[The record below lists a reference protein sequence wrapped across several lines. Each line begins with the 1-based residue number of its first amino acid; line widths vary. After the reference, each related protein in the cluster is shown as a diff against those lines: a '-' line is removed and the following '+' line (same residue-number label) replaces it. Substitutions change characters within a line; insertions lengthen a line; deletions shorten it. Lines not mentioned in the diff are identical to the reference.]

1 MGFGQKTN
9 ARLKQAFEL
18 LGLVVPALLLTPIGE
33 VVHTRPIPRPMA
45 FPSIVGL
52 RLGFL
57 LNGRLGGVGVEGGAF
72 LRLRGEVVGLR
83 VGEVGVD
90 VFHS

>member
-1 MGFGQKTN
+1 MMFSFGVIV
-9 ARLKQAFEL
+9 LP
-18 LGLVVPALLLTPIGE
+18 VVALLLAPVRE
-33 VVHTRPIPRPMA
+33 VVHARPIPRPLA
-45 FPSIVGL
+45 FASIVGL
-52 RLGFL
+52 RLL
-57 LNGRLGGVGVEGGAF
+57 LDGRLGGVGVEGSAF